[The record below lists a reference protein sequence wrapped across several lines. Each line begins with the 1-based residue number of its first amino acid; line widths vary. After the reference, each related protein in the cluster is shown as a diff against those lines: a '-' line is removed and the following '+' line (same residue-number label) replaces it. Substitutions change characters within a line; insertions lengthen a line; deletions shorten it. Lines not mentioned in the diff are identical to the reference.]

1 MKQRYLGSSPF
12 ETTDKDIFFGRTK
25 ETQEFV
31 DLLKVEKLIV
41 LYAKSGMGKTS
52 LINAGVIPKLEEAK
66 NFIHWTIRLRSFIDS
81 EKSMQPQDTLR
92 LALKKIATPDN
103 IIGKLVEKTTEPTEK
118 LWLHLKALQY
128 EKATKEANTK
138 SLVLFFD
145 QFEELFTYA
154 ANEQK
159 QFKELLSKLLQAPA
173 PEILKET
180 AKQLTDN
187 EQVNLLYAPLD
198 IKIVFIIRADRMSLL
213 DTMKD
218 YLPYVL
224 HTTYEMKALTR
235 RQARQ
240 AIEEPAAKTDEN
252 FDTPPFRYDLKS
264 LETILNYL
272 STGEKDEKTVAVPIE
287 SFQLQIICKDI
298 ENRVKSKQ
306 NETPNLI
313 LPKDVKGLKTI
324 FEQYYVNALAKTTQ
338 KAVEELALRK
348 LIEENLIHEGRRLS
362 FDESYCEDELEKTLK
377 NEQLVK
383 ELLKNLVEKRL
394 LRLEPNNVG
403 GNSYEVSHDTLI
415 DPIEKARKERHAKEQ
430 RKRIIKYLAGGL
442 AVLLVIL
449 YAFSYVYDLK
459 DKAENAREKAEIAQK
474 EAEQERDK
482 AEKALQLVFELRNT
496 NDILKAENN
505 ISKAMKQID
514 IARSML
520 IAGYF
525 MEANTHLDSASRLDS
540 SATTKYLIKS
550 LLKQTK
556 KH

>member
-12 ETTDKDIFFGRTK
+12 ETTDKDIFFGRK
-25 ETQEFV
+25 QETQQFV

-52 LINAGVIPKLEEAK
+52 LINAGVIPKLDEEK

-159 QFKELLSKLLQAPA
+159 QFKELLSKLLQATA

-180 AKQLTDN
+180 ARQLTDN

-240 AIEEPAAKTDEN
+240 AIEEPAAKPQEEGN
-252 FDTPPFRYDLKS
+252 FATPPFRYDLKS

-272 STGEKDEKTVAVPIE
+272 STGEKDGKNVAVPIE
-287 SFQLQIICKDI
+287 SFQLQIICQLAEKK
-298 ENRVKSKQ
+298 VLAQMTK
-306 NETPNLI
+306 TPNVV
-313 LPKDVKGLKTI
+313 LPDDLGNLDTV
-324 FEQYYVNALAKTTQ
+324 FEQYYGEKVKESTTKADEQLA
-338 KAVEELALRK
+338 VRK
-348 LIEENLIHEGRRLS
+348 LIEEELIVEGRRLS
-362 FDESYCEDELEKTLK
+362 LDEVFCKKRLAP
-377 NEQLVK
+377 
-383 ELLKNLVEKRL
+383 ELLLKLVNSRL

-415 DPIEKARKERHAKEQ
+415 DPIEKARKERHAKEEEERIAKEAAE
-430 RKRIIKYLAGGL
+430 RKRRNRRNLIIGGSILAGL
-442 AVLLVIL
+442 LSIVFVVLFL
-449 YAFSYVYDLK
+449 YLEA
-459 DKAENAREKAEIAQK
+459 DKAKT
-474 EAEQERDK
+474 EAEKSRIK
-482 AEKALQLVFELRNT
+482 KKLRG
-496 NDILKAENN
+496 
-505 ISKAMKQID
+505 MKV
-514 IARSML
+514 
-520 IAGYF
+520 
-525 MEANTHLDSASRLDS
+525 
-540 SATTKYLIKS
+540 K
-550 LLKQTK
+550 KQ
-556 KH
+556 

>member
-52 LINAGVIPKLEEAK
+52 LINAGVIPKLDEEK
-66 NFIHWTIRLRSFIDS
+66 NFIHWTIRLWSFIDS

-103 IIGKLVEKTTEPTEK
+103 IVGKLVESVTEPFEK
-118 LWLHLKALQY
+118 LWLHLKALHY
-128 EKATKEANTK
+128 EKATKEANNK

-159 QFKELLSKLLQAPA
+159 QFKELLAKLLQTTA

-240 AIEEPAAKTDEN
+240 AIEEPAAKPQEEGN
-252 FDTPPFRYDLKS
+252 FATPPFRYDLKS

-272 STGEKDEKTVAVPIE
+272 STGEKDGKNVAVPIE
-287 SFQLQIICKDI
+287 SFQLQIICQDI
-298 ENRVKSKQ
+298 ENKVKAKQ
-306 NETPNLI
+306 HETPILV
-313 LPKDVKGLKTI
+313 LPKDVEGLKTI
-324 FEQYYVNALAKTTQ
+324 FEQYYVIALAKTTK

-348 LIEENLIHEGRRLS
+348 LIEENLIREGRRLS

-415 DPIEKARKERHAKEQ
+415 DPIEKARKERHAKEEEERIAKEAAE
-430 RKRIIKYLAGGL
+430 RKRRNRRNLMIGVIVSVGLLSVISFVLYLYFEANK
-442 AVLLVIL
+442 AK
-449 YAFSYVYDLK
+449 K
-459 DKAENAREKAEIAQK
+459 DAENSLKKSYTEEIIRHRG
-474 EAEQERDK
+474 E
-482 AEKALQLVFELRNT
+482 
-496 NDILKAENN
+496 
-505 ISKAMKQID
+505 ID
-514 IARSML
+514 IAKRNKLSFEQYKAFDL
-520 IAGYF
+520 QKL
-525 MEANTHLDSASRLDS
+525 EE
-540 SATTKYLIKS
+540 IKIDT
-550 LLKQTK
+550 LENRIKTLEQQLNELKK
-556 KH
+556 